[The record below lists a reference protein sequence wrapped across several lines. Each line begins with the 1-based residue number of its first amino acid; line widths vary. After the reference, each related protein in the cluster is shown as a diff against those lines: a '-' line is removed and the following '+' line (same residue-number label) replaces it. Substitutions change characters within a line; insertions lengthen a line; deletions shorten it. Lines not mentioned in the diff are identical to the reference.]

1 MNATPV
7 EEWRAIP
14 GYEGY
19 YEASDLGRVRS
30 LDRPYVN
37 RRGYRCHVKGR
48 VLASSRH
55 KFGYAKVILWRGNEP
70 THFNVHVLVMAAFVG
85 PLVKGQHTRH
95 LNGDPTDNRLANL
108 AYGTVSENQLDSV
121 RHGFNKEVRKTHC
134 PQGHPYDERNTYHVD
149 RPDRPGR
156 GRRCRECN
164 RIRCA
169 AKHQERRRR
178 RAQGAV

>member
-14 GYEGY
+14 GYEGL
-19 YEASDLGRVRS
+19 YEVSDLGRVKS
-30 LDRPYVN
+30 LERMVQGRFGLLRVPE
-37 RRGYRCHVKGR
+37 RIGYGSVHKSTGYFRVGLSRDGGCEQIHVHR
-48 VLASSRH
+48 A
-55 KFGYAKVILWRGNEP
+55 
-70 THFNVHVLVMAAFVG
+70 VMLAFVG
-85 PLVKGQHTRH
+85 PLPEGMHTCH
-95 LNGDPTDNRLANL
+95 NNGDRADNRLANL
-108 AYGTVSENQLDSV
+108 RYDTVSSNRLDSV
-121 RHGFNKEVRKTHC
+121 LHGTNHETAKTHC
-134 PQGHPYDERNTYHVD
+134 PQGHPYDQENTYYNN

-178 RAQGAV
+178 LAQGVA